1 MTSTPPQPPSRPRTW
16 PRRVL
21 EVVACS
27 LLVTCLAALVGFGW
41 HAAFGTRWALAF
53 VIARWI
59 FIACILLLPFVQLA
73 LTRRGSARSIP
84 WALRT
89 PWTPLLLTVES
100 VVIDIVSAQL
110 HG

>member
-1 MTSTPPQPPSRPRTW
+1 M
-16 PRRVL
+16 RRAF
-21 EVVACS
+21 EVIACS
-27 LLVTCLAALVGFGW
+27 IAATCVAAIVGYLWHLAT
-41 HAAFGTRWALAF
+41 GTRWTLAF

-59 FIACILLLPFVQLA
+59 FIAAILVLPFVQLT
-73 LTRRGSARSIP
+73 LVRRGSTFSIP

-110 HG
+110 HD